1 MRGGVPV
8 FSRPTASPR
17 SRRPRARPIDAGV
30 AGAAARVVDLADVD
44 LAVEERADREDDGLG
59 RDPHAGLRDDAAH
72 ARAVEQQPVDVL
84 LQQREIRLGV
94 EQLADRA
101 LVERAI
107 GLRARRAHGRAL
119 AAVQGAEMDAGAI
132 DRARHRAA
140 ERVDL
145 LRQVPLADAA
155 DGRVAAHLPQR
166 LEVLRQ
172 QQRAH
177 AHAGRGERG
186 LGAGVA
192 AADDDATV
200 TSRIVHRQA

>member
-1 MRGGVPV
+1 M
-8 FSRPTASPR
+8 PTVSTT
-17 SRRPRARPIDAGV
+17 
-30 AGAAARVVDLADVD
+30 VV
-44 LAVEERADREDDGLG
+44 G
-59 RDPHAGLRDDAAH
+59 RDLHAGLRDDAAH
-72 ARAVEQQPVDVL
+72 ARAVEHQAVDVL
-84 LQQREIRLGV
+84 LQQRQIRLGV

-101 LVERAI
+101 LVERAV

-119 AAVQGAEMDAGAI
+119 AAVQGAEVDAGAI

-145 LRQVPLADAA
+145 LREMPLADAA
-155 DGRVAAHLPQR
+155 DRRVAAHLAQR
-166 LEVLRQ
+166 FDVLRQ

-177 AHAGRGERG
+177 AHAGRGQRG

-200 TSRIVHRQA
+200 VSRIVHKSR

>member
-8 FSRPTASPR
+8 FKRPTAKPEVAQAACEAD
-17 SRRPRARPIDAGV
+17 RRGI
-30 AGAAARVVDLADVD
+30 AGAAARVIDLADVD
-44 LAVEERADREDDGLG
+44 LAVEERADRQHDGLG
-59 RDPHAGLRDDAAH
+59 RDAHAGLRDDAAH
-72 ARAVEQQPVDVL
+72 SRAVEQQAVDVL
-84 LQQREIRLGV
+84 LQQREIRLGI
-94 EQLADRA
+94 EQLADGA

-107 GLRARRAHGRAL
+107 GLGARRAHGRAL
-119 AAVQGAEMDAGAI
+119 AAVQGAEVDAGAI
-132 DRARHRAA
+132 DRARHGAA

-145 LRQVPLADAA
+145 LGQMALADAA
-155 DGRVAAHLPQR
+155 DGRVAAHLAQR
-166 LEVLRQ
+166 FDVLRQ

-200 TSRIVHRQA
+200 SESDSP